1 MTIFVGVVSST
12 VPVTL
17 CVLAP
22 AAKAAPLK
30 ARLATANK
38 VIAVAFIVRKSRTS
52 YPLIGA
58 ARSVASLKNRKRQ
71 IAISL
76 QSVVLL
82 WRRLRQYLDR
92 DGINVSKAIP
102 NRARFRFELRHCPRT
117 AVLFRCHAAFARE
130 DQPLSIR
137 SESRTILAH
146 RSIYRAH
153 RHRRAPF
160 SVLVVADVNVRAAD
174 RIRPTECAN
183 EKKFFIG
190 RNERLDIHDAFAVD
204 LRTEIHRR
212 RVLSIDEF
220 GNENVDLGVVIGD
233 CRAEIEISVAR
244 HRSEELAVRVYNRTQ
259 IFRLRPFV
267 ACPLAHPDFI
277 VMRIF
282 AINWPIRNEE
292 QFFAMR

>member
-58 ARSVASLKNRKRQ
+58 ARSVASLKTRKRQ

-82 WRRLRQYLDR
+82 FRRLRQYLDR
-92 DGINVSKAIP
+92 HGIDISEAIP
-102 NRARFRFELRHCPRT
+102 DRTRFLFELRHGPWLV
-117 AVLFRCHAAFARE
+117 APLRCHPALARE
-130 DQPLSIR
+130 DQSFAVGTHPR
-137 SESRTILAH
+137 AVLARRRVDPVH
-146 RSIYRAH
+146 RERC
-153 RHRRAPF
+153 APC
-160 SVLVVADVNVRAAD
+160 SVLIIADVNVRAAD
-174 RIRPTECAN
+174 RIRPAERAN

-190 RNERLDIHDAFAVD
+190 R
-204 LRTEIHRR
+204 
-212 RVLSIDEF
+212 
-220 GNENVDLGVVIGD
+220 
-233 CRAEIEISVAR
+233 
-244 HRSEELAVRVYNRTQ
+244 
-259 IFRLRPFV
+259 
-267 ACPLAHPDFI
+267 
-277 VMRIF
+277 
-282 AINWPIRNEE
+282 
-292 QFFAMR
+292 